1 MDITKNRTA
10 VQIDNRKELSLDKP
24 KCNLLKMGDVGKV
37 IKE

>member
-10 VQIDNRKELSLDKP
+10 VQIDNRKELSPDIP